1 MRLLKFMGK
10 ALVFPVMLIVTVIQ
24 WLFTFLVGLSSVIFN
39 LLAGLFMLI
48 AVLSIVFGIS
58 TWTEALRP
66 ALAAFIVFM
75 IPVIGQGITAVIV
88 VIREGLSDFDELE
101 ITELWRKS
109 IKSFGNVQTL
119 TAEMNSLSRFILR
132 AA

>member
-1 MRLLKFMGK
+1 MKVLKIIGK
-10 ALVFPVMLIVTVIQ
+10 VMAFPVMLIVTVIQ
-24 WLFTFLVGLSSVIFN
+24 WVFTFLVGLSSVIFN
-39 LLAGLFMLI
+39 LLAGLFLLI

-88 VIREGLSDFDELE
+88 VIREGLSDF
-101 ITELWRKS
+101 IWS
-109 IKSFGNVQTL
+109 
-119 TAEMNSLSRFILR
+119 
-132 AA
+132 

>member
-1 MRLLKFMGK
+1 MRLLRIIGK
-10 ALVFPVMLIVTVIQ
+10 VLAVPIMLIVTVIQ

-58 TWTEALRP
+58 TWTEALKP
-66 ALAAFIVFM
+66 VLAAFIVFM

-88 VIREGLSDFDELE
+88 VIREGLSDF
-101 ITELWRKS
+101 IWS
-109 IKSFGNVQTL
+109 
-119 TAEMNSLSRFILR
+119 
-132 AA
+132 